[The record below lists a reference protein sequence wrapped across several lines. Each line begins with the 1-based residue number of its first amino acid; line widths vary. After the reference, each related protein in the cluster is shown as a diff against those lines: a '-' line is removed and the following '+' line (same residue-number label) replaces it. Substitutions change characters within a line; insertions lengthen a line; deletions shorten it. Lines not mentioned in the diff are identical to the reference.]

1 MLKGLAFSQRRGE
14 VWSGLTYWKWKDISH
29 SSAFQYSEPT
39 GGCILIDGINITTIG
54 LNDLCSKLSIVA
66 QEPTLFDGTVRSD
79 LDPLGEH
86 NDAIIWEVL
95 FHLHM

>member
-1 MLKGLAFSQRRGE
+1 VLFRIVE
-14 VWSGLTYWKWKDISH
+14 P
-29 SSAFQYSEPT
+29 SS
-39 GGCILIDGINITTIG
+39 GCILIAGINITTIG
-54 LNDLCSKLSIVA
+54 LNDLRSKLSIVP
-66 QEPTLFDGTVRSD
+66 QEPTLFDGTVRSN